1 MQQEDD
7 LDYNKYII
15 KNLVK
20 MAAIKG
26 PNIIT
31 DGLVLALDA
40 ASIRSFRGEPTTNL
54 ANTDTSR
61 TLIRHDSGASVTFSD
76 APEKGDGWKKITINT
91 RGSNFRIARFPYI
104 SHPTSTIRTYS
115 VEVDFGTTSG
125 YYVRIDGFAGGANTF
140 SSGRIF
146 TTFTTTTNNG
156 SLALFINHNTIST
169 SGLND
174 VIYYRYYQVENMPY
188 PTAFTEGIR
197 GTTVATG
204 GGIADLTGTG
214 NHGELVNGPTFSSS
228 NGGSIVFDG
237 VDDFVSIP
245 NITMG
250 NGNLVW
256 TISAWTKTT
265 TTVNALGQG
274 SIISNAS
281 GGPVYS
287 MLGVNN
293 GKIVYWTYQN
303 NAWSQKLGV
312 GTVNDNTWHLLT
324 WVNNTNSTMAMYVD
338 GNLDTTVANSTSG
351 NNNPLNRIGGSWAGR
366 YSGFISNLLIY
377 KNKSL
382 TAGEVF
388 QNYNATRRRFGL

>member
-1 MQQEDD
+1 MS
-7 LDYNKYII
+7 
-15 KNLVK
+15 
-20 MAAIKG
+20 AIKG

-214 NHGELVNGPTFSSS
+214 NHGELVNGPSFNSD
-228 NGGSIVFDG
+228 NFGSLAFDG
-237 VDDFVSIP
+237 INQRINSTSFSVPFLTVSTWVYRTSTASNQGICRKQNGWAISQFNGTLQLAPGTSWAFYDTGYTIP
-245 NITMG
+245 LN
-250 NGNLVW
+250 
-256 TISAWTKTT
+256 
-265 TTVNALGQG
+265 
-274 SIISNAS
+274 
-281 GGPVYS
+281 
-287 MLGVNN
+287 
-293 GKIVYWTYQN
+293 
-303 NAWSQKLGV
+303 
-312 GTVNDNTWHLLT
+312 T
-324 WVNNTNSTMAMYVD
+324 WVNITY
-338 GNLDTTVANSTSG
+338 
-351 NNNPLNRIGGSWAGR
+351 R
-366 YSGFISNLLIY
+366 YSGSGSDTQSIFINGVLTWINANGTGSLPTNSNPVRIGFDDNNWWWGGRITQTLIY
-377 KNKSL
+377 NRALSDI
-382 TAGEVF
+382 EV
-388 QNYNATRRRFGL
+388 QRNYNATRRRFGL

>member
-7 LDYNKYII
+7 SDYNKYII

-214 NHGELVNGPTFSSS
+214 NHGELVNAPTF
-228 NGGSIVFDG
+228 NADNFGSIRFDG
-237 VDDFVSIP
+237 TNESISIAETSTL
-245 NITMG
+245 NILSYTYAFWIRRRAAQ
-250 NGNLVW
+250 NGNFLQLLQRSTSSRNPGIW
-256 TISAWTKTT
+256 FFPNEINRIHFSIRIS
-265 TTVNALGQG
+265 
-274 SIISNAS
+274 
-281 GGPVYS
+281 
-287 MLGVNN
+287 
-293 GKIVYWTYQN
+293 
-303 NAWSQKLGV
+303 
-312 GTVNDNTWHLLT
+312 
-324 WVNNTNSTMAMYVD
+324 NNTN
-338 GNLDTTVANSTSG
+338 TS
-351 NNNPLNRIGGSWAGR
+351 NNPGGFFLNEWHYFTATVNYNGTNTIITSYTDGLVQDSSTLSGVSPITGTGSSFIGRQLFDLAN
-366 YSGFISNLLIY
+366 FKIY
-377 KNKSL
+377 NRVL
-382 TAGEVF
+382 TANEVL